1 MPRITAWSPTNRR
14 HRATFLLLCIAVLS
28 QSGDV
33 SSFTTN
39 SQSRIRPKISR
50 KQFASTSPKTTR
62 STAPLLSITTGR
74 RSKILLRTAES
85 AADLTNEGDGNNNK
99 KEKEIPGIWP
109 CFDELDGRLI
119 KIALP
124 VIANFA
130 INPLIGA
137 VDLFWINRMGNAL
150 AVAGQAAANQV
161 FNSAFWLASFLPSG
175 EHDNWVLT
183 LLADWFTE
191 YLIIC
196 LTLLLSS
203 CCLIRR

>member
-14 HRATFLLLCIAVLS
+14 HRATLLLLCIAVLS
-28 QSGDV
+28 QSSDV

-50 KQFASTSPKTTR
+50 KQFASTSPKTTH

-175 EHDNWVLT
+175 E
-183 LLADWFTE
+183 
-191 YLIIC
+191 
-196 LTLLLSS
+196 
-203 CCLIRR
+203 